1 MDENKFKKYNSI
13 EQVYNKIYLDK
24 VTKKFGNEKFSVSEK
39 VHGANCCFVCDGSSI
54 SFQKRTSVVKE
65 GEPFYGYKDVME
77 KYRNAIY
84 GVFDFMS
91 KEYGSIE
98 TVYLFGEYFGGIYAV
113 DGKVKADNAVQKG
126 VYYCPQHEFYGFD
139 IFVSCKDEK
148 YFYIDVEHCE
158 ETYKRFGFIYAET
171 LFKGNLDECLGYSNE
186 FQSTIPKKFGLH
198 DIKDNICEGIV
209 IKPMKPLY
217 IGDSRVIFKS
227 KNKKFSEIKN
237 NHRENKKIRS
247 LQDENPIL
255 AEIVNDAERYIT
267 KNRLDNTLSKLGE
280 IEMPKEIGKVFK
292 LFSEDV
298 MDEFKKI
305 NFDYSKQ
312 VEADQ
317 NTMRKKIVY
326 KCNCFVTKNLLKY

>member
-1 MDENKFKKYNSI
+1 
-13 EQVYNKIYLDK
+13 
-24 VTKKFGNEKFSVSEK
+24 
-39 VHGANCCFVCDGSSI
+39 
-54 SFQKRTSVVKE
+54 
-65 GEPFYGYKDVME
+65 
-77 KYRNAIY
+77 
-84 GVFDFMS
+84 
-91 KEYGSIE
+91 
-98 TVYLFGEYFGGIYAV
+98 
-113 DGKVKADNAVQKG
+113 
-126 VYYCPQHEFYGFD
+126 
-139 IFVSCKDEK
+139 
-148 YFYIDVEHCE
+148 
-158 ETYKRFGFIYAET
+158 
-171 LFKGNLDECLGYSNE
+171 
-186 FQSTIPKKFGLH
+186 
-198 DIKDNICEGIV
+198 
-209 IKPMKPLY
+209 MKPLY